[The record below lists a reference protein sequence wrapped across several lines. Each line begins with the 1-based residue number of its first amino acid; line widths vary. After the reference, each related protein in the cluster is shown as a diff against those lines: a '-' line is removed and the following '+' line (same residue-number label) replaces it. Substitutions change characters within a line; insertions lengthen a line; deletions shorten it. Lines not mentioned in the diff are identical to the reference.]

1 MREIE
6 FRGKAISNGQWVYGS
21 LLIENNRYYI
31 GNYTHCISGDKI
43 INNIRTQGKT
53 TNRYKMF
60 GLVEV
65 DPETVGQY
73 TGKLNCK
80 ANKIFEKDIVKGI
93 RRTNQYE
100 EYEYF
105 EVKFHNGCFMAGNFN
120 MHEFFDKFSHKEVIG
135 NIYDNQELL
144 EKED

>member
-6 FRGKAISNGQWVYGS
+6 FRGKLKRTGKWAYGN
-21 LLIENNRYYI
+21 LNINKA
-31 GNYTHCISGDKI
+31 GTTI
-43 INNIRTQGKT
+43 ITPDETPLGT
-53 TNRYKMF
+53 Y
-60 GLVEV
+60 GEV
-65 DPETVGQY
+65 DSETVGQY
-73 TGKLNCK
+73 TGKLDCK

-105 EVKFHNGCFMAGNFN
+105 EVKFHNGCFIAGNFN

-135 NIYDNQELL
+135 NIYDNPELL